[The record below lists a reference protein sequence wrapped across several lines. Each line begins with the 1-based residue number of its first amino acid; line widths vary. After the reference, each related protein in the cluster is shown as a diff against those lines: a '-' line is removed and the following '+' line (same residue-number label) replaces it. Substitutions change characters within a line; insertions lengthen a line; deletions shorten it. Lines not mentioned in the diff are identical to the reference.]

1 MDTKIIINRQS
12 IPFHQY
18 QRAEDN
24 QEEPFIWHNGSDV
37 VVEKDNPH
45 QISPESLFIIELT
58 LRFGVLA
65 V

>member
-1 MDTKIIINRQS
+1 MDTKIIINRHWQRIG

-45 QISPESLFIIELT
+45 
-58 LRFGVLA
+58 
-65 V
+65 